1 MKTDKILK
9 LKLVKIWE
17 ILSQETDEDH
27 PMGTTELL
35 KKLRSIGI
43 ECDRR
48 TLYAD
53 IDALNECGYEILCR
67 RSTSNLYYV
76 MDRKFSVGE
85 IRIMMDAV
93 QAAGFI
99 TDKQTD
105 RFVEKLAFLA
115 GSRRGE
121 ALKDNIVAFNATK
134 TDNPSTYYNV
144 EIITDAIQNNKK
156 VKFTYF
162 DFDTKHKKVY
172 RRDGK
177 FYYMNPYA
185 LVMDNNN
192 YYFLG
197 YDMFHK
203 NMMHYRVD
211 RMDQVQVSR
220 HDKDEVDG
228 FDTFDIKKHKKQLF
242 GMYSGVEQEVKIRID
257 KSLLDTVFDVFG
269 VDTHFIKIDDTMY
282 EFTAAVQL
290 SPQFYGWCCSFGD
303 KLKVVAPS
311 AVVNELENYVKSLME
326 VYTRA

>member
-17 ILSQETDEDH
+17 ILSQETDEEH

-35 KKLRSIGI
+35 KKLKEMGI
-43 ECDRR
+43 PCDRR

-53 IDALNECGYEILCR
+53 IEALNACGYEILCR
-67 RSTSNLYYV
+67 RSTSNMYYV
-76 MDRKFSVGE
+76 MDRKFSIGE
-85 IRIMMDAV
+85 IRMLMDAV
-93 QAAGFI
+93 QASGFI
-99 TDKQTD
+99 TDKQTE

-121 ALKDNIVAFNATK
+121 ALKDNIVAFNGTK

-144 EIITDAIQNNKK
+144 EIITEAIQNNKK

-162 DFDTKHKKVY
+162 DFDTQHKKVY
-172 RRDGK
+172 RREGK
-177 FYYMNPYA
+177 FYYINPYA

-197 YDMFHK
+197 YDIYHD

-211 RMDQVQVSR
+211 RMAQVQVSR
-220 HDKDEVDG
+220 HDKEELKG
-228 FDTFDIKKHKKQLF
+228 FDKFDIKKYKKQLF
-242 GMYSGVEQEVKIRID
+242 GMYSGETQEVKIRVD
-257 KSLLDTVFDVFG
+257 KKLLDVVFDVFG
-269 VDTHFIKIDDTMY
+269 VDTKFIKIDENIY
-282 EFTAAVQL
+282 EFTAEVQL

-311 AVVNELENYVKSLME
+311 AVVNELKDYIAELSQIY
-326 VYTRA
+326 